1 MPSSSTRSTCKEQHL
16 HQRYRALIACLLHS
30 NMPASVVRN
39 ISQRFAD
46 TLDTDAKTLLRTVR
60 DDREEWRSATAKLKR
75 CKKSERVASAAEHVM
90 RLQEMLVHYGMGKE
104 PSMWSR
110 WYEKFVE
117 VAEGLEARGL

>member
-30 NMPASVVRN
+30 NMPASV
-39 ISQRFAD
+39 RFAD